1 MILLNIGGETK
12 VDDFIMDHLV
22 VPPVC
27 IRPSIMLTNSLS
39 NEDDLTIKI
48 KDIIFLNKKIFETMI
63 MKGDDLNKIE
73 KAWYLMQSHWS
84 QYINSD
90 APGLPLQELKHKY
103 IRSFCTRLK
112 GKQGR
117 FRQNL
122 SGKRSN
128 YTARTV
134 ISPDP
139 NIRPDQVIVP

>member
-1 MILLNIGGETK
+1 
-12 VDDFIMDHLV
+12 
-22 VPPVC
+22 
-27 IRPSIMLTNSLS
+27 MLTNSLS

-48 KDIIFLNKKIFETMI
+48 KEIIFLNKKIQETMI
-63 MKGDDLNKIE
+63 EKGDDLNKIA
-73 KAWYLMQSHWS
+73 KSWYLMQSHWT

-90 APGLPLQELKHKY
+90 SPGLPLQELKHKY

-139 NIRPDQVIVP
+139 NLRPDVVIVPEFMAKILTIRETVNKNSI